1 MDEAIKGA
9 ILGGVIGAILVLFEY
24 LVLSKDAKERAV
36 KLHRK
41 PELDEVAR
49 TRIKTI
55 ARERALGS
63 KGAAVKPAGEAVAK
77 TKKAKPA
84 RKGAR

>member
-9 ILGGVIGAILVLFEY
+9 ILGGVIGAVLVGLEY
-24 LVLSKDAKERAV
+24 MMLSKQAKEQAV

-49 TRIKTI
+49 LRIKTI
-55 ARERALGS
+55 TRFAFVLPILF
-63 KGAAVKPAGEAVAK
+63 GAGFWLIW
-77 TKKAKPA
+77 
-84 RKGAR
+84 G

>member
-9 ILGGVIGAILVLFEY
+9 ILGGVIGIVLVALEY
-24 LVLSKDAKERAV
+24 LMLSQAAKEQAV

-49 TRIKTI
+49 LRIKTM
-55 ARERALGS
+55 ARFAFVLPLAF
-63 KGAAVKPAGEAVAK
+63 GAGFWLIW
-77 TKKAKPA
+77 
-84 RKGAR
+84 G

>member
-9 ILGGVIGAILVLFEY
+9 MLGGVIGIALVALEY
-24 LVLSKDAKERAV
+24 LMLSKAAKEQAV

-49 TRIKTI
+49 LRIRTI
-55 ARERALGS
+55 ARFAFVLPIVF
-63 KGAAVKPAGEAVAK
+63 GAGFWLIW
-77 TKKAKPA
+77 
-84 RKGAR
+84 G

>member
-9 ILGGVIGAILVLFEY
+9 ILGGVIGIVLVALEY
-24 LVLSKDAKERAV
+24 LMLTQAAKEQAV

-49 TRIKTI
+49 LRIKTM
-55 ARERALGS
+55 ARFAFVLPLAF
-63 KGAAVKPAGEAVAK
+63 GAGFWLIW
-77 TKKAKPA
+77 
-84 RKGAR
+84 G

>member
-9 ILGGVIGAILVLFEY
+9 ILGGVIGAALVALEY
-24 LVLSKDAKERAV
+24 VMLSRDAKERAV

-49 TRIKTI
+49 LRIRTM
-55 ARERALGS
+55 ARFAFVLPVLF
-63 KGAAVKPAGEAVAK
+63 GAGFWLIW
-77 TKKAKPA
+77 
-84 RKGAR
+84 G